1 MPELADLLAAFDLE
15 ATGPGTFTGS
25 SIVFGGGS
33 VVFGGQL
40 LGQSMLA
47 GATADPTK
55 EIKSIHTIFARG
67 ASTDVPLEF
76 DVDVM
81 QSGRSFASAAVTA
94 RQGERLCTRSLVLL
108 HAPDP
113 DLIEHQPDA
122 PAVGSPEDAVA
133 SEHSNGFWEIRTVGG
148 VDIADP
154 DAVGPAVLDVWTRF
168 EDAPEDPALN
178 QALLAFATDGFLIGT
193 AMRPHPGVGQSLAHR
208 SISTSVIT
216 HTLTFHRPVAADRWM
231 LLSHESP
238 QAGQGRS
245 YGRAHVYSE
254 AGALVASYV
263 QENMIRSFG
272 EGQAPAPGTKSAH

>member
-1 MPELADLLAAFDLE
+1 MPDLADLLAAFDLE
-15 ATGPGTFTGS
+15 PTGPGTFTGS

-55 EIKSIHTIFARG
+55 VIKSIHTIFARG

-94 RQGERLCTRSLVLL
+94 RQGDRLCTRSLVLL

-113 DLIEHQPDA
+113 GLIEHQPDA
-122 PAVGSPEDAVA
+122 PAVGSPQDAVA

-148 VDIADP
+148 IDIADP

-254 AGALVASYV
+254 AGDLIASYV
-263 QENMIRSFG
+263 QENMIRNFG
-272 EGQAPAPGTKSAH
+272 EGQAPAPGTKAAH

>member
-15 ATGPGTFTGS
+15 PTGPATFTGS

-94 RQGERLCTRSLVLL
+94 RQGDRLCTRSLVLL

-148 VDIADP
+148 VDIGDP
-154 DAVGPAVLDVWTRF
+154 DIVGPAVLDVWTRF

-216 HTLTFHRPVAADRWM
+216 HTLTFHRPVTAGQWM

>member
-15 ATGPGTFTGS
+15 PTGPGTFTGS

-122 PAVGSPEDAVA
+122 PAV
-133 SEHSNGFWEIRTVGG
+133 
-148 VDIADP
+148 
-154 DAVGPAVLDVWTRF
+154 
-168 EDAPEDPALN
+168 
-178 QALLAFATDGFLIGT
+178 
-193 AMRPHPGVGQSLAHR
+193 
-208 SISTSVIT
+208 
-216 HTLTFHRPVAADRWM
+216 
-231 LLSHESP
+231 
-238 QAGQGRS
+238 
-245 YGRAHVYSE
+245 
-254 AGALVASYV
+254 
-263 QENMIRSFG
+263 
-272 EGQAPAPGTKSAH
+272 